1 MHRKLPP
8 LPHLT
13 LRPSSSSAASAPASS
28 PPPRRLP
35 PPVPLRDLL
44 AQRLSS
50 PLGAPPP
57 RSPSPSPHTHADLI
71 LLLRRGGDT
80 SPESLHVDLVKRG
93 LRHELF
99 LANHLVNSYAKAARL
114 VAARRAF
121 DEMPEPN
128 AVSWT
133 CLVSGYV
140 LSGLADEAF
149 QLFRSMLREEGPECR
164 PTSFTFGTVLRA
176 CQDMGPDRLAFAR
189 QVHGLVSKTTCAAN
203 TTVCNAL
210 ISMYG
215 SCSVGPPVLAQRVFD
230 GTPVRDLI
238 TWNALMSVYA
248 KKGDVTSTA
257 TLFLDMQREDSGIQL
272 RPTEHTFGSL
282 VTATSLSLCSSRVLD
297 QVFAMVLKSGCFSDL
312 YVGSALVS
320 AFARHGLLDEAK
332 DIFLSLKEKNAV
344 TLNGLIVGLVKEN
357 CGEEAVEIFVGTRGS
372 VVLNVDTYVVLL
384 SAIAEFPVPEE
395 GLRKGKEVHGHML
408 RTGLTDVKI
417 AVSNG
422 LVNMYAKC
430 GAIVNASKVF
440 QLMEERDRISWNTI
454 ISALDQNN
462 DCEEA
467 TMHYHLMRQGSIIPS
482 NFAVISCL
490 SSCAGLRLLTAG
502 QQVHCDAV
510 KCGLDL
516 DTSVSNALVKMY
528 GECGAMSECW
538 KVFNS
543 MTEHDEVSWN
553 SVMGVMASSQAPI
566 SESVDA
572 FSNMM
577 RSGLTPNKVTFVN
590 LLAALSPLSVLEMG
604 KQVHAMVLK
613 HGITEDNAVDN
624 ALISCYAKSGD
635 MNSCEHLFSK
645 MSGRRDAVSWNSMI
659 AGYIYNGN
667 LQEAMDCVWFMVHSD
682 QMMDCCTF
690 SIILNACAS
699 VAALDRGMEMH
710 AYGIRSHLGSDVVV
724 ESALLD
730 MYSKCGRV
738 DYASKV
744 FNSMTQRNEFSWN
757 SMISGYARHG
767 LGRKALEIFEEMQR
781 SRESPDHVTF
791 ISVLS
796 ACSHAGLVEIGLK
809 YFEMMGG
816 HGIIPR
822 IEHYSCVIDLL
833 GRAGKLD
840 KIKEYIQRM
849 PMKPNA
855 LIWRTVLVACRQ
867 SKDGAKID
875 LGREASRMLLEIEPQ
890 NPVNYVL
897 ASNFHAATGMWE
909 DTAKARAAMRQ
920 VAVRK
925 EAGRSWVTLCDGV
938 HTFIA
943 GDRSHPNSKEIYEK
957 LNFLLH
963 NIRNIGY
970 VPLTEYA
977 LYDLEEENKE
987 ELLSYHSEKL
997 AVAFVLTRS
1006 SSGSPIRIMKNLR
1019 VCGDCHTAFRY
1030 ISQIVHRQ
1038 IILRD
1043 SIRFH
1048 HFEDGKC
1055 SCEDYW

>member
-1 MHRKLPP
+1 MYRKLPP
-8 LPHLT
+8 LPHLR
-13 LRPSSSSAASAPASS
+13 LRSASSSAAAPSSASS
-28 PPPRRLP
+28 PPPSRLP
-35 PPVPLRDLL
+35 PPIPLRELL
-44 AQRLSS
+44 AHRLPHPRPAS
-50 PLGAPPP
+50 PPT
-57 RSPSPSPHTHADLI
+57 PHPHADIL
-71 LLLRRGGDT
+71 LLLRRHGDAT
-80 SPESLHVDLVKRG
+80 FPERLHVELVKRG
-93 LRHELF
+93 LSDDLF
-99 LANHLVNSYAKAARL
+99 LANHLVNSYAKGARL
-114 VAARRAF
+114 APARRVF
-121 DEMPEPN
+121 DEMPERN

-140 LSGLADEAF
+140 LQGLADVAF
-149 QLFRSMLREEGPECR
+149 RVFRDMLREVEPGCR

-176 CQDMGPDRLAFAR
+176 CQDGGPDRLGFAA
-189 QVHGLVSKTTCAAN
+189 QVHGLVSKTEYASN

-215 SCSVGPPVLAQRVFD
+215 SCAVGLPILAQRVFD
-230 GTPVRDLI
+230 CVPVRDLI

-248 KKGDVTSTA
+248 KKGDVVSTF
-257 TLFLDMQREDSGIQL
+257 TLFMDMQRDDSRIQL

-282 VTATSLSLCSSRVLD
+282 ITATSLSSCSSGVLY
-297 QVFAMVLKSGCFSDL
+297 QVFVRVLKSGCSNDL

-320 AFARHGLLDEAK
+320 AFARHGLLDDAK
-332 DIFLSLKEKNAV
+332 DIFLSLKERNAV
-344 TLNGLIVGLVKEN
+344 TLNGLMVGLVKKH
-357 CGEEAVEIFVGTRGS
+357 CSEESVAIFMGTRDS
-372 VVLNVDTYVVLL
+372 VVVNTDTYVVLL
-384 SAIAEFPVPEE
+384 SAIAEYSVSEE
-395 GLRKGKEVHGHML
+395 GLRKGREVHGYML
-408 RTGLTDVKI
+408 RTGITDMKI

-430 GAIVNASKVF
+430 GAINDASKVF
-440 QLMEERDRISWNTI
+440 QLMESRDRISWNTI
-454 ISALDQNN
+454 ISALDQNDN
-462 DCEEA
+462 CEEA
-467 TMHYHLMRQGSIIPS
+467 MMHYCLMRRDCINPS
-482 NFAVISCL
+482 NFAAISCL
-490 SSCAGLRLLTAG
+490 SSCAGLRLLAAG

-510 KCGLDL
+510 KSGLDL
-516 DTSVSNALVKMY
+516 DTSVSNALVKIY
-528 GECGAMSECW
+528 GECGAISECW

-553 SVMGVMASSQAPI
+553 SMMGVMASSQVPI
-566 SESVDA
+566 SETVEV

-577 RSGLTPNKVTFVN
+577 RGGLTPNKVTFVN
-590 LLAALSPLSVLEMG
+590 LLAALSPLSVLELG
-604 KQVHAMVLK
+604 KQVHAVVLK
-613 HGITEDNAVDN
+613 HGVTEDNAVDN

-635 MNSCEHLFSK
+635 IDSCEHLFSK

-659 AGYIYNGN
+659 SGYIYNGH
-667 LQEAMDCVWFMVHSD
+667 LQEAMDCVWLMVHTG

-699 VAALDRGMEMH
+699 VAALERGMEMH
-710 AYGIRSHLGSDVVV
+710 AFGIKSHLESDVVV
-724 ESALLD
+724 ESALVD

-744 FNSMTQRNEFSWN
+744 FNSMTRRNEFSWN

-767 LGRKALEIFEEMQR
+767 LGMKALGIFEEMQR
-781 SRESPDHVTF
+781 SKEIPDHVTF
-791 ISVLS
+791 VSVLS
-796 ACSHAGLVEIGLK
+796 ACSHAGLVERGLE
-809 YFEMMGG
+809 YFEMMRE
-816 HGIIPR
+816 HGVLPQ

-840 KIKEYIQRM
+840 KIKEYIQKM

-875 LGREASRMLLEIEPQ
+875 LGKEASRKLLEIEPQ

-897 ASNFHAATGMWE
+897 SSNFHAATGMWE

-920 VAVRK
+920 ATVKK
-925 EAGRSWVTLCDGV
+925 EAGRSWVTLNDGV

-943 GDRSHPNSKEIYEK
+943 GDRSHPNTREIYEK
-957 LNFLLH
+957 LNFLIQ
-963 NIRNIGY
+963 NIRSACY

-1006 SSGSPIRIMKNLR
+1006 SSGGPIRIMKNLR

-1030 ISQIVHRQ
+1030 ISQIVGRQ

-1055 SCEDYW
+1055 SCGDYW

>member
-8 LPHLT
+8 LPQLT
-13 LRPSSSSAASAPASS
+13 LRSASSSAAVSASASSAPPS
-28 PPPRRLP
+28 RLP

-44 AQRLSS
+44 AHRL
-50 PLGAPPP
+50 PHHRP
-57 RSPSPSPHTHADLI
+57 PSPSIAHPHADIL
-71 LLLRRGGDT
+71 LLLRRRGDAT
-80 SPESLHVDLVKRG
+80 SPERLHVEIVKRG
-93 LRHELF
+93 LNHDLF
-99 LANHLVNSYAKAARL
+99 LANHLVNSYAKGARL
-114 VAARRAF
+114 AAACRVF
-121 DEMPEPN
+121 DEMPERN

-140 LSGLADEAF
+140 LQGLSEEAF
-149 QLFRSMLREEGPECR
+149 QVFRDMLREVDPGCR

-176 CQDMGPDRLAFAR
+176 CQDGGHDWLGFAT
-189 QVHGLVSKTTCAAN
+189 QVHGLVSKTEYASN

-215 SCSVGPPVLAQRVFD
+215 SCAVGSPILAQRVFHCV
-230 GTPVRDLI
+230 PVRDLI

-248 KKGDVTSTA
+248 KKGDVVSTF
-257 TLFLDMQREDSGIQL
+257 TLFMDMERDDSRIQL

-282 VTATSLSLCSSRVLD
+282 ITATSLSSCSSGVLY
-297 QVFAMVLKSGCFSDL
+297 QVFVRVLKSGCSSDL

-320 AFARHGLLDEAK
+320 AFARHALLDDAK
-332 DIFLSLKEKNAV
+332 DIFLSLKERNAV
-344 TLNGLIVGLVKEN
+344 TLNGLMVGLVKQH
-357 CGEEAVEIFVGTRGS
+357 CGEESVAIFVGTRDS
-372 VVLNVDTYVVLL
+372 VVVNADTYVVLL
-384 SAIAEFPVPEE
+384 SAIAEFSVSEE
-395 GLRKGKEVHGHML
+395 GLRKGREVHGHML
-408 RTGLTDVKI
+408 RTGITDMKVAI
-417 AVSNG
+417 SNG

-430 GAIVNASKVF
+430 GAIDDASKVF
-440 QLMEERDRISWNTI
+440 QLMESRDRISWNTI
-454 ISALDQNN
+454 ISALDQNDN
-462 DCEEA
+462 CEEA
-467 TMHYHLMRQGSIIPS
+467 IMHYCLMRRGSISPS
-482 NFAVISCL
+482 NFAAISCL
-490 SSCAGLRLLTAG
+490 SSCAGLRLLAAG
-502 QQVHCDAV
+502 QQLHCDAI
-510 KCGLDL
+510 KWGLDL

-528 GECGAMSECW
+528 GECGAMSDCW

-553 SVMGVMASSQAPI
+553 SMMGVMASSQAPI
-566 SESVDA
+566 SETVEV

-577 RSGLTPNKVTFVN
+577 RGGLIPNKVTFVN
-590 LLAALSPLSVLEMG
+590 LLAALSPLSVLELG
-604 KQVHAMVLK
+604 KQVHAVVLK
-613 HGITEDNAVDN
+613 HGVTEDNAVDN
-624 ALISCYAKSGD
+624 ALISCYAKSGEID
-635 MNSCEHLFSK
+635 SCEHLFSK

-659 AGYIYNGN
+659 SGYIYNGH
-667 LQEAMDCVWFMVHSD
+667 LQEAMDCVWLMVHTG
-682 QMMDCCTF
+682 QMLDCCTF

-699 VAALDRGMEMH
+699 VAALERGMEMH
-710 AYGIRSHLGSDVVV
+710 AFGIKSHLESDVVV
-724 ESALLD
+724 ESALVD
-730 MYSKCGRV
+730 MYSKCGRL

-744 FNSMTQRNEFSWN
+744 FNSMTKRNEFSWN

-767 LGRKALEIFEEMQR
+767 LGSKALDIFEEMQR
-781 SRESPDHVTF
+781 NRESPDHVTF
-791 ISVLS
+791 VSVLS
-796 ACSHAGLVEIGLK
+796 ACSHAGLVERGLE
-809 YFEMMGG
+809 YFEMMRE
-816 HGIIPR
+816 HGILPQ
-822 IEHYSCVIDLL
+822 IEHYSCIIDLL

-855 LIWRTVLVACRQ
+855 LIWRTVLVACRH

-875 LGREASRMLLEIEPQ
+875 LGREALRKLLEIEPQ

-920 VAVRK
+920 ATVKK
-925 EAGRSWVTLCDGV
+925 EAGRSWVTLNDGV

-943 GDRSHPNSKEIYEK
+943 GDRSHPNTREIYEK
-957 LNFLLH
+957 LNFLIQ
-963 NIRNIGY
+963 NIRSAGY

-1006 SSGSPIRIMKNLR
+1006 SSGGPIRIMKNLR

-1030 ISQIVHRQ
+1030 ISQIVDRQ

-1055 SCEDYW
+1055 SCGDYW